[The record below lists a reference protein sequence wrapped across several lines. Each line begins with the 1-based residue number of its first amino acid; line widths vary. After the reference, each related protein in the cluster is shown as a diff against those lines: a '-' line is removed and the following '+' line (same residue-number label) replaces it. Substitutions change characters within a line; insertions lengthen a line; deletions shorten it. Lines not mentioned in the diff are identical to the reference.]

1 MKRSEI
7 INNPTREFS
16 VITRSAKLSSFAQ
29 SIYDANPINKKVTFM
44 DITNEEVKEFLM
56 NLVKFD
62 VKYMLVGGVATIFHG
77 YVRTTQD
84 LDLWV
89 KETPENKAQLVKALN
104 ESNVSGA
111 DNYLT
116 VPMIPGY
123 STVTI
128 GTEGFVVDFMD
139 HMKAFKKEDFDI
151 CYSVATHTK
160 FDDVP
165 ITVIH
170 LNHLIEEKITLGRHK
185 DLDDVENLKK
195 IYTENKKSK
204 GDEGITG

>member
-1 MKRSEI
+1 MKETAI
-7 INNPTREFS
+7 INKPKQKAS
-16 VITRSAKLSSFAQ
+16 PIMRSAKLSNFAQ
-29 SIYDANPINKKVTFM
+29 LVYDANPINKKITFM
-44 DITNEEVKEFLM
+44 DITNEEVKEFLV
-56 NLVKFD
+56 NLDKFD

-89 KETPENKAQLVKALN
+89 KETPENKMQLVQALN

-111 DNYLT
+111 NHYLN

-128 GTEGFVVDFMD
+128 GNEGFVVDFMD

-160 FDDVP
+160 FDEVP

-204 GDEGITG
+204 GNEGIAG